1 MEKSIHEQQKA
12 EFVYLWVREKK
23 SFEIT
28 VITLRYIRNFNLSY
42 SKRILKF
49 QNFYQNILFF
59 TVETVLKIAK
69 ETNKGDIESIWGS
82 VTKPASKNV
91 ANPEV
96 YLNWRWTI
104 D

>member
-12 EFVYLWVREKK
+12 EFVYLCVRDKK

-69 ETNKGDIESIWGS
+69 ETNKGDIESI
-82 VTKPASKNV
+82 
-91 ANPEV
+91 
-96 YLNWRWTI
+96 
-104 D
+104 